1 MAVLTTA
8 AFISKWE
15 AIFADNSS
23 RAISE
28 EDMRDFKDDIAD
40 SFQSVVG
47 ATTIS
52 SWKDPCVVAT
62 TANITLSGEQ
72 TIDGVLTSDSRV
84 LVKNQSSTDENGIY
98 VSAAGAWSRATDSDS
113 AVELEGAAVG
123 VSQGTVNKNTVW
135 LQTTDSITLET
146 SAINWQQVGYGST
159 FDVIDEDDMSSDSD
173 THVPTQQSVKA
184 YVDAQVAG
192 SGSSGTWTPTLTNV
206 ANIDSSSAPNL
217 GMYFRIGNV
226 VSCAVWV
233 TVDPTTIGVT
243 TSLGVSLPIA
253 SNFANAS
260 EAVGSGS
267 TGEREAITVI
277 GDPTNNRVQAG
288 WTPSVNV
295 TSQILIQFM
304 YRVI

>member
-1 MAVLTTA
+1 MSQLNTTSFKNLYGA
-8 AFISKWE
+8 SGTVFP
-15 AIFADNSS
+15 DNTTQE
-23 RAISE
+23 ISE
-28 EDMRDFKDDIAD
+28 GDMRTFGENVAD
-40 SFQSVVG
+40 SYL
-47 ATTIS
+47 
-52 SWKDPCVVAT
+52 
-62 TANITLSGEQ
+62 NITDHF
-72 TIDGVLTSDSRV
+72 IDEDSF
-84 LVKNQSSTDENGIY
+84 
-98 VSAAGAWSRATDSDS
+98 ASDS
-113 AVELEGAAVG
+113 A
-123 VSQGTVNKNTVW
+123 TK
-135 LQTTDSITLET
+135 
-146 SAINWQQVGYGST
+146 
-159 FDVIDEDDMSSDSD
+159 
-173 THVPTQQSVKA
+173 VPSQQSVKA
-184 YVDAQVAG
+184 FVAAQVAG

-217 GMYFRIGNV
+217 GMYFRMGNV